1 MTIRITL
8 DSLIVLDAIDRNG
21 SFAGAAEELHRV
33 PSAITYAVQKL
44 EQDLDLLLFDRR
56 GHRAVLTDAGRELLA
71 EGRRLLGAAAEIES
85 RVRRVATGYEI
96 ELRIAV
102 SDLIRTASLVPL
114 LRDYYGELAGTRLRL
129 LTEVYGGTWDALVNG
144 RADLALGVP
153 EEAPAGGGF
162 ATQPLGIVRWVFAV
176 APDHPLAQAAQPI
189 PRLELLRHRAVSAAD
204 SSRNLPPR
212 TSGLI
217 SGQDVLTVPDMRS
230 KLELQRAGIGAGFL
244 PEHLVRAD
252 LASGRLVTLRTEEPK
267 PDSTLLVAWRS
278 TARGKALRWVLQ
290 RLNDPTL
297 RAALLS

>member
-1 MTIRITL
+1 M
-8 DSLIVLDAIDRNG
+8 VLDAIDRNG

-56 GHRAVLTDAGRELLA
+56 GHRAVLTDAGRELLS

-85 RVRRVATGYEI
+85 RVRRVATGYEV

-102 SDLIRTASLVPL
+102 SDLIRTERLVPL
-114 LRDYYGELAGTRLRL
+114 LRDYYAEPAGTRLRL

-162 ATQPLGIVRWVFAV
+162 ATQPLGVVHWVFAV
-176 APDHPLAQAAQPI
+176 APNHPLARAAQPI
-189 PRLELLRHRAVSAAD
+189 PGSELLRHRAVSAAD

-217 SGQDVLTVPDMRS
+217 SGQDVLTVPDMHS
-230 KLELQRAGIGAGFL
+230 KLELQRAGIGAGYL

-252 LASGRLVTLRTEEPK
+252 LEAGRLVALHTEETK

-290 RLNDPTL
+290 RLSDPSL